1 MLTLKLAMYVSM
13 LRDGCRSMTEL
24 GAGLPFSSASW
35 RLSGAL
41 LDIRQC
47 NLPERRSMAQYQT
60 ASTADLT
67 ETENLSCCQVQC
79 PLLRHGQL
87 PVLYP

>member
-1 MLTLKLAMYVSM
+1 MAI
-13 LRDGCRSMTEL
+13 C
-24 GAGLPFSSASW
+24 
-35 RLSGAL
+35 LSGGAL

-47 NLPERRSMAQYQT
+47 NLPERQSMAQYQT
-60 ASTADLT
+60 MSTADLT
-67 ETENLSCCQVQC
+67 EPENLSCCHVQC